1 MCTRHSVCIWY
12 LDHTLSSRL
21 IFIFLKEEV
30 NNTLLTSGETV
41 CSIDIF
47 PIHMYIFDI
56 HVFSKNPLKTTK
68 LLLSEKKTILYIII
82 TCFSLNVKVTLKHI
96 LQCINQKPK
105 LNLVYPLMLLRNNTC
120 DIHLHLGRTFW

>member
-30 NNTLLTSGETV
+30 NDTLLTSGETV

-68 LLLSEKKTILYIII
+68 LLLSEKNPSCIL
-82 TCFSLNVKVTLKHI
+82 SL
-96 LQCINQKPK
+96 
-105 LNLVYPLMLLRNNTC
+105 LVF
-120 DIHLHLGRTFW
+120 H